1 MPPQKRLSAAL
12 GPYLYLLPTLAGML
26 LLSAGAIAGAFMVS
40 FTRWDL
46 VSAPEWAGLANYR
59 LMLESPLFWEVFGNT
74 FYFVALAVPF
84 SVGGSLFLALLVNQR
99 LRGMTFFRTVYFMPV
114 VASMVAVALVWS
126 WIFNPEYGLL
136 NDLLARWFGVRGPEW
151 LADPRWAMPALVIVT
166 VWKGLGYNMLLF
178 LAGLQ
183 NIPQELYDAALT
195 DGARAWSRF
204 KHVTLPMLSPTM
216 FFVVVIS
223 LINGFQVFEQT
234 FILTRGGPANAT
246 RTLSYFIYENAFQF
260 FQMGY
265 AAAMAVVLFLLLFG
279 ITLIQLRLQ
288 KRWVFYG

>member
-1 MPPQKRLSAAL
+1 MPPRKRLFVTL
-12 GPYLYLLPTLAGML
+12 EPYVYLAPTLAGML
-26 LLSAGAIAGAFMVS
+26 LLSAGAIVGAFLVG
-40 FTRWDL
+40 FTQWDL
-46 VSAPEWAGLANYR
+46 VAPPAWTGLANYR
-59 LMLESPLFWEVFGNT
+59 AMLASALFWEVFGNT

-84 SVGGSLFLALLVNQR
+84 AVGGALLLALLVNQQ
-99 LRGMTFFRTVYFMPV
+99 LRGMAFFRTVYFMPV

-126 WIFNPEYGLL
+126 WIYNPEYGLL
-136 NDLLARWFGVRGPEW
+136 NSVLSRWFGVRGPEW

-183 NIPQELYDAALT
+183 NVPKELYEAALA
-195 DGARAWSRF
+195 DGARSWSCFR
-204 KHVTLPMLSPTM
+204 HVTLPILSPTT

-223 LINGFQVFEQT
+223 IINAFQVFEQT
-234 FILTRGGPANAT
+234 FILTRGGPGNAT

-260 FQMGY
+260 FRMGY
-265 AAAMAVVLFLLLFG
+265 ASAMAVVLFLLLFG
-279 ITLIQLRLQ
+279 ITLLQLRLQ